1 MGLLDTIFVRRRDDI
16 EPSYDI
22 EELILWSDPESRVH
36 LKRLAID
43 ICVSFLAD
51 TISLAEFKVRD
62 KDDKYI
68 KDELYYK
75 LNVKPN
81 KNQTSS
87 AFWKQYITKLIYDN
101 EVLIITTDEDDLL
114 IADSFEHVEYAVYED
129 LYSNVM
135 VKGFEFKRTFTQ
147 SEVLHVTYGN
157 ERLTPL
163 INSLF
168 QDYGELF
175 GRIVNGQKR
184 KNQIRGTVDMDMVA
198 AKSKEQRNKLQS
210 FIDNMYRSIREN
222 DVAIVP
228 QQNGIKYTETSGN
241 GIAGQSVDEVNKVTN
256 GFLEQL
262 ALALRIPMSLLRGD
276 MADIDKVTKN
286 FMFFTITPLLKAIAD
301 EGNAKFFTIEEVMAG
316 EALVVNK
323 PMYRDVFDLST
334 SIDKLVSSGVF
345 NGDELRTELGFKL
358 TGDKLHSQ
366 YMVTKNYQTSD
377 QAMNDEK

>member
-22 EELILWSDPESRVH
+22 EELILWNDPESRVH

-286 FMFFTITPLLKAIAD
+286 FMFFTISPLLKAIAD
-301 EGNAKFFTIEEVMAG
+301 EGNAKFFTIEEVMDG

-377 QAMNDEK
+377 QAMNDEE